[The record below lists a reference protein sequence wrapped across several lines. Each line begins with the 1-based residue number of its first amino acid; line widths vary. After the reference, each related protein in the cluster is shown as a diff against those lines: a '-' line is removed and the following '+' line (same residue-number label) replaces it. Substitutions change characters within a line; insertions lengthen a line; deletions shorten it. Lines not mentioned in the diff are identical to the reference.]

1 MEIQM
6 EEQQMATREEVPRAK
21 RAYKSRGKMSEAEKL
36 MRDLDAG
43 YKHNRKMIEK
53 SMEECGK
60 GTNTY
65 LAHVKALDAQLL
77 EYARFRR
84 EIGMLPKSV
93 ASQTTTEY
101 IFKAT
106 VGKGGSVQ
114 TTAVN
119 AKQLQDIEHAEE
131 KEYKKGMADSPEDEA
146 IRAQFEAQYG
156 DGAVEEEKE

>member
-1 MEIQM
+1 M
-6 EEQQMATREEVPRAK
+6 EEQQTVTSQEAPKAK

-93 ASQTTTEY
+93 AAQTTTQY
-101 IFKAT
+101 IFKAHVAKSGNVTT
-106 VGKGGSVQ
+106 VPVSSAAEMQ
-114 TTAVN
+114 E
-119 AKQLQDIEHAEE
+119 LERSEE
-131 KEYKKGMADSPEDEA
+131 KEMKEGYYKSEEDEA
-146 IRAQFEAQYG
+146 IRARFEAEFG
-156 DGAVEEEKE
+156 GGAVEPERK